1 MDFKTIV
8 WLLPIVFMFHDFEE
22 IIFFKSWIA
31 KNKKTLSKRFPKLSR
46 RLLGRFENLSVQAFS
61 LAVAEEFVLL
71 SLVTVLSVVF
81 ESYLFWFGIFMGFF
95 IHLLIHLI
103 QWFVFRKYI
112 PAIFTSIISLIYCFF
127 ALNFILRNNLFE
139 KQEIIVWTFMGFG
152 IIVINI
158 FFAHKLAEL
167 FNKRE
172 KRINENK
179 TEINS
184 PSSSRYCQ
192 KRG

>member
-31 KNKKTLSKRFPKLSR
+31 KNKETLPVRFPKLSR
-46 RLLGRFENLSVQAFS
+46 QLLGRFENLSVQAFS

-71 SLVTVLSVVF
+71 SLVTVLSIVF

-127 ALNFILRNNLFE
+127 ALNFILKNNLFE
-139 KQEIIVWTFMGFG
+139 KSEIIVWTFIGFG
-152 IIVINI
+152 IVVINI

-167 FNKRE
+167 FNERE

-184 PSSSRYCQ
+184 PNS
-192 KRG
+192 